1 MKKIKTIIVVIFL
14 ILGNFSFGFP
24 AGSQNHNPVIL
35 VPGMGASWNWHA
47 MVSNVFSDSW
57 GFFPGVHVYDSLI
70 ETLENEG
77 FDVYIAFYDW
87 RKSIQNSALQFLK
100 AKINE
105 VKTLTGAEKVDI
117 VSHSMG
123 GLVSRY
129 YIQSDQFEND
139 VERFVMLGVPNNGS
153 SDAYSPWEGGVI
165 PKNWGNGYKLVL
177 DSYLWYLRQMVYPQT
192 ESNYELIHEY
202 VPSLGELM
210 PTYGYLREIDLQGS
224 STPFMPNN
232 PDGQNPFL
240 ENLNNWMGVMNLQS
254 RVYYS
259 NLGGNGESTVGDILV
274 EPAVSGATTWQDGY
288 PCPFPP
294 ARNDLEGDNRVLE
307 KSVLLSIIMGMPG
320 PEIDPDFDPNP
331 GPEPFFEVGNQRT
344 GFFESTKH
352 GALPHRAIEEV
363 IYWLLHPTPP
373 ISELF
378 PTPISGPPVE
388 LSDIN
393 IAPAP
398 REFEDSLD
406 FLFTENAKVEIIDP
420 DGKIISSETSEIP
433 FAEFDESLDPNGPK
447 IIHIPDPK
455 DGQYQIKVTGLADDD
470 SFDFATYYASDST
483 SELEDF
489 SDGIS
494 EGEENTYEIDF
505 DDDSDNKIKREG
517 EVTIGEL
524 IEDVKGHYL
533 DGTIG
538 QTQNCDDPNLSFE
551 VAKTGLV
558 EELGIVNMGK
568 LDSGIGAC
576 VKIETWFETS
586 NNNYQGSNSWYDI
599 VFKASQ

>member
-1 MKKIKTIIVVIFL
+1 MKRIKTILIVIFL
-14 ILGNFSFGFP
+14 ILGNFGFGSF

-35 VPGMGASWNWHA
+35 VPGINASWNWHV
-47 MVSNVFSDSW
+47 MVNNIFSDSW

-70 ETLENEG
+70 QTLENEG
-77 FDVYIAFYDW
+77 FDVYVAFYDW
-87 RKSIQNSALQFLK
+87 RKSNRDSAFQFLK
-100 AKINE
+100 AKIDE
-105 VKTLTGAEKVDI
+105 VKMLTGAEKVDI
-117 VSHSMG
+117 VAHSMG

-139 VERFVMLGVPNNGS
+139 VERLVMLGVPNNGS

-165 PKNWGNGYKLVL
+165 PKNWGKSYKYVL

-210 PTYGYLREIDLQGS
+210 PTYEYLREVDLQGG
-224 STPFMPNN
+224 STPFMPDN
-232 PDGQNPFL
+232 PDGQNLFL
-240 ENLNNWMGVMNLQS
+240 EDLNNWMGTMNLQS
-254 RVYYS
+254 RVYFS
-259 NLGGNGESTVGDILV
+259 NLGGDGESTVGNILV
-274 EPAVSGATTWQDGY
+274 EPIMPGATTWQDGY

-294 ARNDLEGDNRVLE
+294 AKNDLEGDNRVLK
-307 KSVLLSIIMGMPG
+307 KSVLLSDIIGMPA
-320 PEIDPDFDPNP
+320 PETDPDFDPNP
-331 GPEPFFEVGNQRT
+331 GPEAFSEVGNQRM
-344 GFFESTKH
+344 GFFETTKH
-352 GALPHRAIEEV
+352 TALPHRAIEEV
-363 IYWLLHPTPP
+363 IYWLRHPTPP

-378 PTPISGPPVE
+378 PTPISGPPIE
-388 LSDIN
+388 LSDVD

-406 FLFTENAKVEIIDP
+406 FLFTENAKVEIIAP

-433 FAEFDESLDPNGPK
+433 FAEFEEPSDPSGPK
-447 IIHIPDPK
+447 IVHIPDPQ
-455 DGQYQIKVTGLADDD
+455 DGQYQIKITGLNNDD

-494 EGEENTYEIDF
+494 EGEEHTYEIEF

-517 EVTIGEL
+517 EVTIDEL

-533 DGTIG
+533 DGTIE
-538 QTQNCDDPNLSFE
+538 QTENCEDQNLSFE
-551 VAKTGLV
+551 MVKTGFIKD
-558 EELGIVNMGK
+558 LGMVNMGR
-568 LDSGIGAC
+568 LDSSVGAC
-576 VKIETWFETS
+576 VKIETWLET
-586 NNNYQGSNSWYDI
+586 NDNKYQGAKSWYDI
-599 VFKASQ
+599 VFEASQ